1 MGFVKVVKNKA
12 YHSRIQ
18 TKPRRRREGKTDYF
32 ARHRLVLQA
41 KNKYASKKYRLVVR
55 RTNTK
60 FILQIVY
67 SRMDGD
73 IVMCAAE
80 STELKNYGLTAG
92 LTNYSA
98 AYCTGLLIARR
109 LLKKVGLD
117 SEYGNNTDV
126 TGEYFNVADDEKEDK
141 RPFKALLDVG
151 IHRTTTGARVF
162 GCLKGAADGGL
173 NVPHSTKRFPGYTKA
188 KVEEVVN
195 KRGKATGETERQAA
209 KFEAGKHKERIFGN
223 HIFGYM
229 TQLKKENK
237 EKYMRQF
244 KRWDKCLTDNK
255 AKSCE
260 ELYKKVHAA
269 IVKSADRKKVVS
281 KAVKPTGTDKKEGSV
296 VVGKQ
301 YKCAKAKGTWL
312 RHIKLSKADKEVRV
326 AAKMQMA
333 VELVQNS

>member
-18 TKPRRRREGKTDYF
+18 TKPRRRRQGKTDYF

-41 KNKYASKKYRLVVR
+41 KNKYAARKYRLVVR

-60 FILQIVY
+60 FILQIIY
-67 SRMDGD
+67 STMKGD
-73 IVMCAAE
+73 VVMCSAE

-109 LLKKVGLD
+109 LLKSVKLD
-117 SEYGNNTDV
+117 GDYKPNTDI
-126 TGEYFNVADDEKEDK
+126 TGEYFNVDDDAGEK

-162 GCLKGAADGGL
+162 GALKGAADGGL

-195 KRGKATGETERQAA
+195 KRGKATGETEKQDA
-209 KFEAGKHKERIFGN
+209 KFEAGKHRERIFGN
-223 HIFGYM
+223 HIFSYM
-229 TQLKKENK
+229 TQLKKEDK
-237 EKYMRQF
+237 EKYNRQF
-244 KRWDKCLTDNK
+244 KRWDKCMSDNK
-255 AKSCE
+255 VKSLE

-269 IVKSADRKKVVS
+269 IVKDSDRKKIVN
-281 KAVKPTGTDKKEGSV
+281 KGKKPTGTNITEAGV
-296 VVGKQ
+296 VVGRL
-301 YKCAKAKGTWL
+301 YK
-312 RHIKLSKADKEVRV
+312 SKAGSWPRHRKITREDKKKRV
-326 AAKMQMA
+326 MAKFASLMQ
-333 VELVQNS
+333 